1 MPQDIYMHKKGMIFL
16 QYGGESRLN
25 FIENLCEMVVSSLM
39 YMIKFCEGFV
49 ADIFFFII
57 FMLLWM
63 SRYLHKSENKTWIPK
78 NKISVLTLITLNN
91 IRKGNGSFVGKT
103 LWKYLFK
110 SQMIGTLLL
119 RIINIPIGILK
130 SNYLCSTNVHVGFF
144 HQFAN

>member
-1 MPQDIYMHKKGMIFL
+1 MPQDMYLLKRHDFSPIWRRI
-16 QYGGESRLN
+16 LN

-49 ADIFFFII
+49 ADIFFII

-78 NKISVLTLITLNN
+78 NKLSVLTLITLNN
-91 IRKGNGSFVGKT
+91 IRKGNGRFVGKT

-110 SQMIGTLLL
+110 LQMIGTLLL
-119 RIINIPIGILK
+119 RIINILIGILK
-130 SNYLCSTNVHVGFF
+130 SNYLCSTNVHVGSF

>member
-1 MPQDIYMHKKGMIFL
+1 MIFL

-49 ADIFFFII
+49 ADIFFLII

-78 NKISVLTLITLNN
+78 NKLSVLTLITLNN
-91 IRKGNGSFVGKT
+91 IRKGNGRLVGKICSNHRW
-103 LWKYLFK
+103 LARYYLELSISSLVSWKATIYV
-110 SQMIGTLLL
+110 QRM
-119 RIINIPIGILK
+119 
-130 SNYLCSTNVHVGFF
+130 YM
-144 HQFAN
+144 

>member
-1 MPQDIYMHKKGMIFL
+1 MPQDMYLLKRHDFSPIWRRIKTWFHRELVWDGCFKPNVHDQILWRICCWYFFL
-16 QYGGESRLN
+16 
-25 FIENLCEMVVSSLM
+25 
-39 YMIKFCEGFV
+39 
-49 ADIFFFII
+49 I

-78 NKISVLTLITLNN
+78 NKLSVLTLITLNN
-91 IRKGNGSFVGKT
+91 IWKGNGRFVGKT

-119 RIINIPIGILK
+119 RIINILIGILK
-130 SNYLCSTNVHVGFF
+130 SNYLCSTNVHVGSF

>member
-1 MPQDIYMHKKGMIFL
+1 MIFL

-49 ADIFFFII
+49 ADIFFII

-78 NKISVLTLITLNN
+78 NKLSVLTLITLNN
-91 IRKGNGSFVGKT
+91 IRKGNGTFVGKT
-103 LWKYLFK
+103 LWKYLFISK
-110 SQMIGTLLL
+110 IDLFAYIEMIGTLLL
-119 RIINIPIGILK
+119 RIINILIGILK
-130 SNYLCSTNVHVGFF
+130 SNYLCSTNVHVGSF